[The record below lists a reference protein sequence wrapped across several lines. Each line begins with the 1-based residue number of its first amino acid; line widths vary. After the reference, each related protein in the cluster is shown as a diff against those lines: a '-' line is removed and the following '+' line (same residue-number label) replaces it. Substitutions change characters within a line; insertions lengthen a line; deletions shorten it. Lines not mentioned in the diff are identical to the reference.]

1 MIESNSEKFPVG
13 SKVMGLTPG
22 FQLWNPW
29 GTYAE
34 LTTAC
39 EDHLVHIPDNLTMQE
54 AAGIPLVSITA
65 YMALDACGTETAGK
79 KLLIQGG
86 AGGCGTIC
94 IQLAKL
100 RGFEVTA
107 TCSGRNIG
115 FVKSLGADH
124 AIDYKTEKFWERND
138 RYDAVIDFVGG
149 DAETNS
155 LKVLRKEGT
164 FVSVLSS
171 TSILKTLWQA
181 CSQKTKSLLGLGPAY
196 KIIMVHPDG
205 RILQNIADYLQAG
218 NIRPVIDKVMPL
230 EDAAAAHEYM
240 EQGKNSRGKVILT
253 VK

>member
-1 MIESNSEKFPVG
+1 
-13 SKVMGLTPG
+13 MGLTQG
-22 FQLWNPW
+22 FQIWNPW

-39 EDHLVHIPDNLTMQE
+39 ENDLVLVPDNLTMQE

-65 YMALDACGTETAGK
+65 YMALDACESKTAGK

-86 AGGCGTIC
+86 AGGCGTMC

-100 RGFEVTA
+100 RGFEVTV
-107 TCSGRNIG
+107 TCSSRNID
-115 FVKSLGADH
+115 FVKNLGADH
-124 AIDYKTEKFWERND
+124 AIDYKSQNFWERKD

-155 LKVLRKEGT
+155 LKVLRKDGT

-171 TSILKTLWQA
+171 SSILRTIWQA

-205 RILQNIADYLQAG
+205 RILQNIADYLQDG
-218 NIRPVIDKVMPL
+218 RIRPVIDKVMSL

-240 EQGKNSRGKVILT
+240 DQGKNSRGKVILT